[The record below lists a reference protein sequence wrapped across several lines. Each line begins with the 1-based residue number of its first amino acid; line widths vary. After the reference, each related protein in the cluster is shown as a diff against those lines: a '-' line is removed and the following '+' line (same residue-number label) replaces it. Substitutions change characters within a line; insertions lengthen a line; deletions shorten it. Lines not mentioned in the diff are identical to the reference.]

1 MTNKSPFESESSS
14 DDRVIITM
22 TNKSPFESES
32 SSDDDLGFD
41 DIIGILIAFLTIGT
55 ILFWSFTRKESDWKF
70 SNLLSK
76 AASKDRVQSNEDNNL
91 TNLTKLF
98 AASPK
103 PNKTIKSP
111 EPFESDKPKE
121 KKPIFFE
128 RETFGKVIPPFLI
141 PFPQTQ
147 LPRDLDQVIPGAQSP
162 GDAKP
167 EPETPVAVNTP
178 ASPTPTPTQTASPTP
193 TPTQAASPTPTPT
206 QTPTPTATPTVEAK
220 ATELPTIP
228 APIAFPDVPGD
239 FWAKPFINELSSR
252 RIIEGF
258 EEDNTYRP
266 QQAVN
271 RAQFAAILGKAFQT
285 DITNTSK
292 EFGDIP
298 GEYWAEAAIKQAVST
313 KFMSGYPG
321 NVFQPEQKIPRV
333 QVIVSLASG
342 LNLKIP
348 PSPEKV
354 LSVYKD
360 ADQIPEWARDKVAA
374 ATANNL
380 VVNHPDPNSFNPNK
394 EATRAEVA
402 TMVHQALVKMNKLE
416 PIESKYVVGQ

>member
-1 MTNKSPFESESSS
+1 MTNKSPFESQ
-14 DDRVIITM
+14 
-22 TNKSPFESES
+22 S

-41 DIIGILIAFLTIGT
+41 DIIGILVAFLTIGT

-70 SNLLSK
+70 GNLFSK
-76 AASKDRVQSNEDNNL
+76 ATSKDRVQSNEDNNL

-98 AASPK
+98 AATPESNNTLKSPK
-103 PNKTIKSP
+103 PVGEGKASQKKTT
-111 EPFESDKPKE
+111 FLDK
-121 KKPIFFE
+121 
-128 RETFGKVIPPFLI
+128 ETVDAVIPPFLI

-147 LPRDLDQVIPGAQSP
+147 LPPDLDKVIPGAQSS

-167 EPETPVAVNTP
+167 EATAPVAVNTP
-178 ASPTPTPTQTASPTP
+178 ASPTPTPTQTATQTP

-206 QTPTPTATPTVEAK
+206 QTPTPTATPSVEAI

-228 APIAFPDVPGD
+228 TPIAFPDVDDD
-239 FWAKPFINELSSR
+239 FWAKPFINKLSSR

-285 DITNTSK
+285 DLTNTSK

-298 GEYWAEAAIKQAVST
+298 AEYWAEAAIKKAVST

-333 QVIVSLASG
+333 QVIVSLVTG
-342 LNLKIP
+342 LNLKTP
-348 PSPEKV
+348 ASPEKV

-374 ATANNL
+374 ATVNNL
-380 VVNHPDPNSFNPNK
+380 VVNHPDPDSFNPNE

-402 TMVHQALVKMNKLE
+402 TMVHQALVKMNKVE
-416 PIESKYVVGQ
+416 PIKSKYVVGQ